1 MATVQVNSLEEFV
14 AAIAVAGDTVV
25 CPEGADW
32 DANDTYP
39 DGYSG
44 DIPWNA
50 SVRGNG
56 TTIRNL
62 HIYGFFSANSS
73 SFPKIYSLHI
83 KDLIG
88 SRSTGTSLNAGLFDG
103 NFYLE
108 DSALSAVLNSSYFR
122 IIRPGSDAAIA
133 KRCAFTVDASGSFQG
148 FYLGSVWY
156 TRCEIHAPNA
166 SQSFSFA
173 TRFYQ
178 SELAIYAPNMDEI
191 DSYRYQGCI
200 IHGEMANVRDSSSN
214 RGNGD
219 ITLFSTDGMPNFV
232 PYDPTH
238 FKGVTD
244 AQLRDP
250 EYLRSIGFP
259 IAIGG

>member
-1 MATVQVNSLEEFV
+1 MATVSVTSLEEFV
-14 AAIAVAGDTVV
+14 SAVAVAGDTVV

-44 DIPWNA
+44 DIAWNA
-50 SVRGNG
+50 NVRGNG

-62 HIYGFFSANSS
+62 HIYGFFAADSS
-73 SFPKIYSLHI
+73 SSPEIYSLHI
-83 KDLIG
+83 KNLIG

-103 NFYLE
+103 DFYLE
-108 DSALSAVLNSSYFR
+108 DSALSAVLNSSYYR
-122 IIRPGSDAAIA
+122 IIRHGYDLPIA
-133 KRCAFTVDASGSFQG
+133 KRCAFTVDAAGRFG
-148 FYLGSVWY
+148 AFILGSVWY

-166 SQSFSFA
+166 SESFSASTIF
-173 TRFYQ
+173 RQ
-178 SELAIYAPNMDEI
+178 SELAIYAPNMATI
-191 DSYRYQGCI
+191 NSYRYQGCI
-200 IHGEMANVRDSSSN
+200 IHGEMANVSDSSSQ
-214 RGNGD
+214 RGDGD